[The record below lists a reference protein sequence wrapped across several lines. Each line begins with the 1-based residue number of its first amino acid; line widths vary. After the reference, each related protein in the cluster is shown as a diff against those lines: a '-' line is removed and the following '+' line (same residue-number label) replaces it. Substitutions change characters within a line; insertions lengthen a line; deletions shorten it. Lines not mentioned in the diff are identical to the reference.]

1 MFCQIFC
8 GEDGRESRQVMTEYK
23 TMKDMPFEEKP
34 YEKFEAR
41 GAEALTDAELLA
53 ILLRSGTR
61 GSSSLDLARLLLHAD
76 TSGGGFLNLYHMSIR
91 ELRKIPGIGR
101 VKAIQL
107 KCLLEF
113 SRRIAKETFRKEL
126 SFDSPK
132 SIADYYMEDFRH
144 AEQERMMILMLDTK
158 GGFLGEAVIFIGTVN
173 ASLVSP
179 REIFLKALTFHAVSV
194 IMIHNHPSGDPTPS
208 EEDLLLTLRVHKAGE
223 MIGIELLDHLVLGD
237 RKYIS
242 FREQGFFDKT

>member
-1 MFCQIFC
+1 
-8 GEDGRESRQVMTEYK
+8 MTEYK
-23 TMKDMPFEEKP
+23 TMKDLPSEEKP
-34 YEKFEAR
+34 YEKFETR

-53 ILLRSGTR
+53 VLLRSGTR
-61 GSSSLDLARLLLHAD
+61 GSSSLDLARLLL
-76 TSGGGFLNLYHMSIR
+76 S
-91 ELRKIPGIGR
+91 PGIGR

-107 KCLLEF
+107 KCLLEL
-113 SRRIAKETFRKEL
+113 SRRIAKEPFRKEL

-158 GGFLGEAVIFIGTVN
+158 GGFLGEAVISIGTVN

-179 REIFLKALTFHAVSV
+179 REIFLKALAFHAVSV
-194 IMIHNHPSGDPTPS
+194 IMLHNHPSGDPTPS
-208 EEDLLLTLRVHKAGE
+208 EEDLLLTLRVSKAGE

-242 FREQGFFDKT
+242 FREQGFFDKN

>member
-1 MFCQIFC
+1 
-8 GEDGRESRQVMTEYK
+8 MTEDK
-23 TMKDMPFEEKP
+23 TIKDLPSEEKP
-34 YEKFEAR
+34 YEKFETR

-53 ILLRSGTR
+53 VLLRSGTR
-61 GSSSLDLARLLLHAD
+61 GSSSLDLARLLLSPEI
-76 TSGGGFLNLYHMSIR
+76 SGGGLLNLYHMSTR
-91 ELRKIPGIGR
+91 ELMKLPGIGR

-107 KCLLEF
+107 KCLLEL
-113 SRRIAKETFRKEL
+113 SRRIAKEPFRKEL

-158 GGFLGEAVIFIGTVN
+158 GGFLGEAVISIGTVN

-179 REIFLKALTFHAVSV
+179 REIFLKALAFHAVSV
-194 IMIHNHPSGDPTPS
+194 IMLHNHPSGDPTPS
-208 EEDLLLTLRVHKAGE
+208 EEDLLLTLRVSKAGE

-242 FREQGFFDKT
+242 FREQGFFDKN

>member
-1 MFCQIFC
+1 MI
-8 GEDGRESRQVMTEYK
+8 EYK
-23 TMKDMPFEEKP
+23 TMKDLPSEEKP
-34 YEKFEAR
+34 YEKFETR

-53 ILLRSGTR
+53 VLLRSGTK
-61 GSSSLDLARLLLHAD
+61 GSSSLDLARLLLNQED
-76 TSGGGFLNLYHMSIR
+76 SGGGFLNLYHRSIR
-91 ELRKIPGIGR
+91 ELMKVPGIGR

-107 KCLLEF
+107 KCLLEL
-113 SRRIAKETFRKEL
+113 SRRIAKEPSRKEL

-158 GGFLGEAVIFIGTVN
+158 GGFLGEAVISVGTVN

-179 REIFLKALTFHAVSV
+179 REIFLKALAFHAVSV
-194 IMIHNHPSGDPTPS
+194 IMLHNHPSGDPTPS
-208 EEDLLLTLRVHKAGE
+208 EEDLLLTLRISKAGE

-242 FREQGFFDKT
+242 FREQGFFDKK